1 MQYKREKIELT
12 AKTQSAYGGRKGT
25 MKICVDENIAL
36 GKEVFSLFGDVELFN
51 GRNISGAFVKDC
63 DVLIVRSVTKVNEEL
78 LSGSKVKFVGT
89 TTIGT
94 DHIDIDFL
102 KKNGIGFAYAPG
114 CNSRSVAEYV
124 FSSLFYLSKKY
135 GFRLGGKSIG
145 IIGVGNIG
153 KIVER
158 FSNALGMRVVKNDP
172 PREDKG
178 EKGFSAL
185 EDALACDIV
194 TFHVPLI
201 LSGKYKTVH
210 LLNNKNIDFIKE
222 NAILINSSRGV
233 VVDNKVALNLVR
245 RGKIKTIFDVWE
257 NEPEPDKALV
267 ELADIATPHIA
278 GYSYDGRL
286 NGTKM
291 IFEALN
297 KFLGTSYVWN
307 FDVTEI
313 SGTIDLQ
320 DENDNEYFLR
330 KLFEKVYRAEEDS
343 KKFKRLYLTSEN
355 PRKEFD
361 LFRKN
366 YLRRFEIP
374 DFRVKVNEEIDRKLL
389 EAFGVRTV

>member
-1 MQYKREKIELT
+1 
-12 AKTQSAYGGRKGT
+12 

-36 GKEVFSLFGDVELFN
+36 GKEAFSLFGDVELFN
-51 GRNISGAFVKDC
+51 GRNIDNASVKNC
-63 DVLIVRSVTKVNEEL
+63 DALIVRSVTKVNEKL
-78 LSGSKVKFVGT
+78 IAGSKIKFVGT

-94 DHIDIDFL
+94 DHIDVDFL
-102 KKNGIGFAYAPG
+102 KKCGIEFAYAPG

-135 GFRLGGKSIG
+135 GFRLSSKSIG
-145 IIGVGNIG
+145 IVGVGNIG

-158 FSNALGMRVVKNDP
+158 FSNALGMRVIKNDL

-185 EDALACDIV
+185 EDVLACDIV

-201 LSGKYKTVH
+201 LSGKYKTLH

-222 NAILINSSRGV
+222 NAILINSSRGAI
-233 VVDNKVALNLVR
+233 VDNQAVLNMVR
-245 RGKIKTIFDVWE
+245 KGKIKTIFDVWE
-257 NEPEPDKALV
+257 NEPEPDKEFV

-278 GYSYDGRL
+278 GYSYDGQL
-286 NGTKM
+286 TGTKM

-307 FDVTEI
+307 FNVTEI
-313 SGTIDLQ
+313 TETLDLQ
-320 DENDNEYFLR
+320 DETDNENFLR
-330 KLFEKVYRAEEDS
+330 KLFKKVYRAEEDS
-343 KKFKRLYLTSEN
+343 KKFKRVYLASGN
-355 PRKEFD
+355 PGKEFD

-366 YLRRFEIP
+366 YPRRFEIP
-374 DFRVKVNEEIDRKLL
+374 DYRVKVNEKIDVKFL
-389 EAFGVRTV
+389 EAFDVKTVETQFATANFGSPQ